1 MPKTSSIRPVV
12 SMQCRL
18 VTDRRTHGDDSIY
31 RASITP
37 RSKRTLFTARCY
49 ASAVLAMG
57 VSICPCL
64 SQVGVLSKRINESS
78 WFWACELPF
87 SRPTLC

>member
-18 VTDRRTHGDDSIY
+18 VTDRRTHDDSIY
-31 RASITP
+31 RASIRL

-57 VSICPCL
+57 VSVCPCL
-64 SQVGVLSKRINESS
+64 SQVGVLSKPLIESS
-78 WFWACELPF
+78 MLLACELP
-87 SRPTLC
+87 STRPTLC